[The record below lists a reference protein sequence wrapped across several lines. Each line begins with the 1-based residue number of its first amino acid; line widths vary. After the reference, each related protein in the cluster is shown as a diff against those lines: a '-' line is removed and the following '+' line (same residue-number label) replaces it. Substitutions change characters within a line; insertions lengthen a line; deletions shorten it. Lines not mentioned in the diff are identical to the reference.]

1 MCIIIYLCHLLYTYC
16 ITDKQT
22 LKMFGIEVDCA
33 HIHIQNLTVEQY
45 LIVEQREFEGFCKVG
60 QV

>member
-1 MCIIIYLCHLLYTYC
+1 
-16 ITDKQT
+16 
-22 LKMFGIEVDCA
+22 MFGIKVDCA
-33 HIHIQNLTVEQY
+33 HIHIQNLIVEQY